1 MKNRGKVNIDTA
13 DYLYNNR
20 QTFINCINKFNNDD
34 INHIIIGRWYY
45 GVFLLAKD
53 YLISKGYSQ
62 HCNKDFR
69 GQPCTIKNCTLQC
82 LAHKGNRYSIWS
94 VLVTYAK
101 KNKAL
106 ATNGTQLAQLR
117 EKYEYSAELCGINE
131 LKNAK
136 RYFENIKSIIEK
148 LRCIK

>member
-1 MKNRGKVNIDTA
+1 MKNRGKINIDTA

-20 QTFINCINKFNNDD
+20 QTFINYINKSNYDD

-69 GQPCTIKNCTLQC
+69 GQLCTIKNCNLQC
-82 LAHKGNRYSIWS
+82 LAHKGNRYSIWA

-106 ATNGTQLAQLR
+106 ATRGTQLAQLR
-117 EKYEYSAELCGINE
+117 ENYEYSGKLCNQNV
-131 LKNAK
+131 LNLAYN
-136 RYFENIKSIIEK
+136 YFTKILND
-148 LRCIK
+148 L